1 MSEINALIKDL
12 CPNGV
17 AYSQLGAVTRLVRG
31 QHITKELC
39 IPGPFP
45 VVSASR
51 EALAFHKA
59 FNHKGDAVSISSHGA
74 YAGFISFWA
83 NEIWL
88 GNNVFLFETNP
99 QLQAKFLYYVLK
111 SRQSEVSSLAKSGGV
126 PYINA
131 SQVQAL
137 EIPIPPL
144 EVQAELVRILDTFTS
159 LDAELDAEIEAR
171 TKQFSYYLDCFYNLE
186 TAASTQNLA
195 KLGVFIRGNG
205 LQKIDLQTEGEVP
218 AFHYGQIH
226 TFYRSWATI
235 TKSFVGNALKER
247 LRHVQP
253 GDLAIATTAED
264 NNAVGK
270 AVAWL
275 GNEDAVISGDAFVF
289 RHTLD
294 PLYATYFFQSNAF
307 DIQKQKLITGTKVK
321 RISGDALGKIH
332 IPTPSLE
339 RQKTIG
345 LALQKM
351 DGLLS
356 GSEASLPA
364 ERTLRKRQCEYYRDQ
379 LLTFKE
385 A

>member
-51 EALAFHKA
+51 EALDFHKA

-159 LDAELDAEIEAR
+159 LEAELEAELEAR
-171 TKQFSYYLDCFYNLE
+171 KKQYLAIGRKLLPLTSSSTNELWASLGDVVQIKNGSDWKTLPPGDVPVFGSGGVIQHVGASVHSGPSVLIPRKGSIGNIFYVDRPFWTVDTCFYTEINMEKADPRFLYHYLLFKE
-186 TAASTQNLA
+186 LASLNVAGGVPSLTQTIL
-195 KLGVFIRGNG
+195 K
-205 LQKIDLQTEGEVP
+205 TVP
-218 AFHYGQIH
+218 FPLIELNQQQ
-226 TFYRSWATI
+226 
-235 TKSFVGNALKER
+235 E
-247 LRHVQP
+247 
-253 GDLAIATTAED
+253 IA
-264 NNAVGK
+264 
-270 AVAWL
+270 
-275 GNEDAVISGDAFVF
+275 
-289 RHTLD
+289 
-294 PLYATYFFQSNAF
+294 
-307 DIQKQKLITGTKVK
+307 QKLDA
-321 RISGDALGKIH
+321 ISDLIESPDG
-332 IPTPSLE
+332 
-339 RQKTIG
+339 G
-345 LALQKM
+345 LAVELT
-351 DGLLS
+351 
-356 GSEASLPA
+356 A
-364 ERTLRKRQCEYYRDQ
+364 RRKQYEYYRDQ